1 MDESELH
8 THPTLAKVWRRRGQP
23 MRIPAAGDDHK
34 CVIFGAL
41 DSASGRVVYQINARK
56 DEDAFMTFLDEL
68 AHAFPANE
76 PVVMVLDNASY
87 HKSHAVQAWWRAH
100 AEQCQPFFLPVYSP
114 QLNLIERL
122 WRDLK
127 DKLACHRW
135 WNDLARLQQA
145 AQTLLT
151 GLEVHFH
158 ATDGPAFRPPQNFRE
173 TA

>member
-1 MDESELH
+1 
-8 THPTLAKVWRRRGQP
+8 

-34 CVIFGAL
+34 CAIFGGL
-41 DSASGRVVYQINARK
+41 DYASGRIVHQTHPRK

-68 AHAFPANE
+68 AHTFPTDE
-76 PVVMVLDNASY
+76 PVVVVLDNASY
-87 HKSHAVQAWWRAH
+87 HTSYAVREWWRAH
-100 AEQCQPFFLPVYSP
+100 ADQFQPFFLPAYSP

-122 WRDLK
+122 WRYLK

-135 WNDLARLQQA
+135 WNDLQRLQQA

-158 ATDGPAFRPPQNFRE
+158 ATDGPAFRPLHNFRE